1 MNIEKVW
8 ALSFSATG
16 TTDKL
21 TCAAAEAAAKKLGV
35 PMEAVGF
42 TRPADREA
50 VRSFGPADLVVVGS
64 PTYAGK
70 LPNKILPDFKEKLVG
85 NGAAAVALVTY
96 GNRSFDNSL
105 AELHAVLTA
114 GGFAVAAAGAFV
126 CRHAFSDV
134 LAGDRPDFDDRRE
147 AAQLGEKTADKLLA
161 GDMSA
166 VTVPG
171 DAEAP
176 YYVPKGTDGQ
186 PAKFLKAKPLTD
198 MSKCSNCGACARSC
212 PTGAINP
219 ENVAE
224 VTGVCIKCQACV
236 RKCTRKAK
244 YFEDA
249 AFLSHVAMLEQN
261 FTDRKENALFF

>member
-8 ALSFSATG
+8 ALCYSATG
-16 TTDKL
+16 TTDKI
-21 TCAAAEAAAKKLGV
+21 TSAAAEAAAKKLGV
-35 PMEAVGF
+35 PMEPIRF
-42 TRPADREA
+42 TKPAEREKA
-50 VRSFGPADLVVVGS
+50 YAFGPGDLVVVGT

-70 LPNKILPDFKEKLVG
+70 MPNKIMPDFKEKLTG
-85 NGAAAVALVTY
+85 NGAAAVAVVTY

-105 AELHAVLTA
+105 AELNAVLTN
-114 GGFAVAAAGAFV
+114 GGFTVIAGGAFV
-126 CRHAFSDV
+126 CRHAFSDL
-134 LAGDRPDFDDRRE
+134 LAGDRPDFEDRRE
-147 AAQLGEKTADKLLA
+147 AARLGEKAAEKV
-161 GDMSA
+161 MSGNMAA

-198 MSKCSNCGACARSC
+198 LSKCSNCGVCARSC
-212 PTGAINP
+212 PTGAISA

-224 VTGVCIKCQACV
+224 VNGVCIKCQACV

>member
-1 MNIEKVW
+1 MKIEKVW
-8 ALSFSATG
+8 ALCYSATG

-21 TCAAAEAAAKKLGV
+21 TSAVAEAAAKKLGV
-35 PMEAVGF
+35 PMESVGF
-42 TRPADREA
+42 TKPADREA
-50 VRSFGPADLVVVGS
+50 VRAFGPADLVVVGT

-70 LPNKILPDFKEKLVG
+70 MPNKLLPDFQAKLSG
-85 NGAAAVALVTY
+85 SGAAAIALVTY

-105 AELHAVLTA
+105 AELNAVLTNN
-114 GGFAVAAAGAFV
+114 GFAVVAGGAFV
-126 CRHAFSDV
+126 CRHAFSDL

-147 AAQLGEKTADKLLA
+147 AAQLGEKAAEKLLS
-161 GDMSA
+161 GDLTA
-166 VTVPG
+166 VAVPG

-212 PTGAINP
+212 PTGAIKA

-261 FTDRKENALFF
+261 FTDRKENALFL

>member
-1 MNIEKVW
+1 MNIEKVYC
-8 ALSFSATG
+8 LCYSATG
-16 TTDKL
+16 TTDKI
-21 TCAAAEAAAKKLGV
+21 ASAVAEAAAKKLGV
-35 PMEAVGF
+35 PVESIGF
-42 TRPADREA
+42 TKPAEREKVHA
-50 VRSFGPADLVVVGS
+50 FGPSDLVIVGS

-70 LPNKILPDFKEKLVG
+70 LPNKILPDFKEKLAG
-85 NGAAAVALVTY
+85 NGTVAVAVVTY
-96 GNRSFDNSL
+96 GNRSFDHSL
-105 AELHAVLTA
+105 AELNAVLTA
-114 GGFAVAAAGAFV
+114 GGFTVIAGGAFV

-147 AAQLGEKTADKLLA
+147 AAQLGEKAAEKVMNGELA
-161 GDMSA
+161 A
-166 VTVPG
+166 VSVPG

-198 MSKCSNCGACARSC
+198 MSKCSNCGVCARTC
-212 PTGAINP
+212 PTGAISA

-224 VTGVCIKCQACV
+224 VNGVCIKCQACV

-261 FTDRKENALFF
+261 FTERKENALFF

>member
-8 ALSFSATG
+8 ALCYSATG
-16 TTDKL
+16 TTDKI
-21 TCAAAEAAAKKLGV
+21 TSAAAEAAAKKLGV
-35 PMEAVGF
+35 PMEPIRF
-42 TRPADREA
+42 TKPAEREKA
-50 VRSFGPADLVVVGS
+50 YAFGPGDLVVVGT

-70 LPNKILPDFKEKLVG
+70 MPNKIM
-85 NGAAAVALVTY
+85 
-96 GNRSFDNSL
+96 
-105 AELHAVLTA
+105 ELNAVLTN
-114 GGFAVAAAGAFV
+114 GGFTVIAGGAFV
-126 CRHAFSDV
+126 CRHAFSDL

-147 AAQLGEKTADKLLA
+147 AARLGEKAAEKV
-161 GDMSA
+161 MSGNMAA

-198 MSKCSNCGACARSC
+198 LSKCSNCGACARSC
-212 PTGAINP
+212 PTGAISA

-224 VTGVCIKCQACV
+224 VNGVCIKCQACV